1 MEILVYVVLPCLGSI
16 FLVGSMFYGAY
27 RIAGQP
33 KLNAVSWGLMAAY
46 TAVNVALSLFGS
58 FWINLMFGVLFPFA
72 AAWILKASRACLVP
86 YFILSAAV
94 FLTDAAVTMGF
105 SMLVMA
111 GVLFLNSEDLLYIL
125 LVVSNRMIEF
135 MVICLIAT
143 AVGKKAGRHVT
154 VRQVLLSI
162 LLPLFSVFHMY
173 SMIYLMQIYM
183 VEGAVLLLLAN
194 LILLIGLNLYFCLLV
209 DVMSENHR
217 LEQERNLYRRQAEMQ
232 YRYYA
237 REEEKYEESRKLV
250 HDIRNHILAM
260 EKLYDSEKAEAA
272 AEYAGNIHQILN
284 SLGQKYYT
292 SEKLL
297 NIILNDKARQMQSEG
312 IREDI
317 KVGELSLDF
326 MRDMDMT
333 ALFGNLLDNA
343 IAAAVKEEDGFVK
356 LRINKVRQFISV
368 TMENSSGRKPVRTK
382 GGFVSEKAGH
392 EGVGIGSIR
401 QVVERY
407 GGDVQFAWKEG
418 VFTVKVM
425 LPVG

>member
-1 MEILVYVVLPCLGSI
+1 MEILVYMVLPCLGSI
-16 FLVGSMFYGAY
+16 FLVGAMFYGAY

-46 TAVNVALSLFGS
+46 TVVSVAFSLMGSLWVNLAFG
-58 FWINLMFGVLFPFA
+58 ILFPFA
-72 AAWILKASRACLVP
+72 AIWILKASRACLVP

-94 FLTDAAVTMGF
+94 FLTDAAVAMGF
-105 SMLVMA
+105 SLLVTS
-111 GVLFLNSEDLLYIL
+111 GVLFLNSKDLLYIL
-125 LVVSNRMIEF
+125 LVVSDRMIEF
-135 MVICLIAT
+135 MVICLIAM
-143 AVGKKAGRHVT
+143 AAGKRAGGHVT
-154 VRQVLLSI
+154 VRQVLLSV
-162 LLPLFSVFHMY
+162 LLPLFSVFYMY
-173 SMIYLMQIYM
+173 SMVYLMQIYM
-183 VEGAVLLLLAN
+183 VEEAVLLLLAN
-194 LILLIGLNLYFCLLV
+194 LILLIGMNLYFCVLV

-250 HDIRNHILAM
+250 HDIRNHMLAM

-272 AEYAGNIHQILN
+272 AEYAGNIHQMLN

-292 SEKLL
+292 AEKLL
-297 NIILNDKARQMQSEG
+297 NIILNDKARQMQSAG
-312 IREDI
+312 IREDMKI
-317 KVGELSLDF
+317 GELSLDF
-326 MRDMDMT
+326 MRDVDIT

-343 IAAAVKEEDGFVK
+343 IAAAAKEEKGFVK
-356 LRINKVRQFISV
+356 LRINKVRQFISI

-382 GGFVSEKAGH
+382 GGFLSEKVGH

-407 GGDVQFAWKEG
+407 GGDVQFGWKEG

>member
-1 MEILVYVVLPCLGSI
+1 MEILVYMVLPCLGSI
-16 FLVGSMFYGAY
+16 FLVGAMFYGAY

-46 TAVNVALSLFGS
+46 TVVSVAFSLMGSLWVNLAFG
-58 FWINLMFGVLFPFA
+58 ILFPFA
-72 AAWILKASRACLVP
+72 ARWILKASRACLVP

-94 FLTDAAVTMGF
+94 FLTDAAVAMGF
-105 SMLVMA
+105 SLLVTS
-111 GVLFLNSEDLLYIL
+111 GVLFLNSKDLLYIL
-125 LVVSNRMIEF
+125 LVVSDRMIEF
-135 MVICLIAT
+135 MVICLIAM
-143 AVGKKAGRHVT
+143 AAGKRAGGHVT
-154 VRQVLLSI
+154 VRQVLLSV
-162 LLPLFSVFHMY
+162 LLPLFSVFYMY
-173 SMIYLMQIYM
+173 SMVYLMQIYM
-183 VEGAVLLLLAN
+183 VEEAVLLLLAN
-194 LILLIGLNLYFCLLV
+194 LILLIGMNLYFCVLV

-250 HDIRNHILAM
+250 HDIRNHMLAM

-272 AEYAGNIHQILN
+272 AEYAGNIHQMLN

-292 SEKLL
+292 AEKLL
-297 NIILNDKARQMQSEG
+297 NIILNDKARQMQSAG
-312 IREDI
+312 IREDMKI
-317 KVGELSLDF
+317 GELSLDF
-326 MRDMDMT
+326 MRDVDIT

-343 IAAAVKEEDGFVK
+343 IAAAAKEEKGFVK
-356 LRINKVRQFISV
+356 LRINKVRQFISI

-382 GGFVSEKAGH
+382 GGFLSEKVGH

-407 GGDVQFAWKEG
+407 GGDVQFGWKEG

>member
-1 MEILVYVVLPCLGSI
+1 MEILVYMVLPCLGSI
-16 FLVGSMFYGAY
+16 FLVGAMFYGAY

-46 TAVNVALSLFGS
+46 TVVSVAFSLMGSLWVNLAFG
-58 FWINLMFGVLFPFA
+58 ILFPFA
-72 AAWILKASRACLVP
+72 AIWILKASRACLVP

-94 FLTDAAVTMGF
+94 FLTDAAVAMGF
-105 SMLVMA
+105 SLLVTS
-111 GVLFLNSEDLLYIL
+111 GVLFLNSKDLLYIL
-125 LVVSNRMIEF
+125 LVVSDRMIEF
-135 MVICLIAT
+135 MVICLIAM
-143 AVGKKAGRHVT
+143 AAGKRAGGHVT
-154 VRQVLLSI
+154 VRQVLLSV
-162 LLPLFSVFHMY
+162 LLPLFSVFYMY
-173 SMIYLMQIYM
+173 SMVYLMQIYM
-183 VEGAVLLLLAN
+183 VEEAVLLLLAN
-194 LILLIGLNLYFCLLV
+194 LILLIGMNLYFCVLV

-250 HDIRNHILAM
+250 HDIRNHMLAM

-272 AEYAGNIHQILN
+272 AEYAGNIHQMLN

-292 SEKLL
+292 AEKLL
-297 NIILNDKARQMQSEG
+297 NIILNDKARQMQSAG
-312 IREDI
+312 IREDMKI
-317 KVGELSLDF
+317 GELSLDF
-326 MRDMDMT
+326 MRDVDIT

-343 IAAAVKEEDGFVK
+343 IAAAAKEEKGFVK
-356 LRINKVRQFISV
+356 LRINKVRQFISI

-382 GGFVSEKAGH
+382 GGFLSEKVGH

-407 GGDVQFAWKEG
+407 GGDVQFGWKEV

>member
-1 MEILVYVVLPCLGSI
+1 MEILVYMVLPCLGSI
-16 FLVGSMFYGAY
+16 FLVGAMFYGAY

-46 TAVNVALSLFGS
+46 TVVSVAFSLMGSLWVNLAFG
-58 FWINLMFGVLFPFA
+58 ILFPFA
-72 AAWILKASRACLVP
+72 AIWILKASRACLVP

-94 FLTDAAVTMGF
+94 FLTDAAVAMGF
-105 SMLVMA
+105 SLLVTS
-111 GVLFLNSEDLLYIL
+111 GVLFLNSKDLLYIL
-125 LVVSNRMIEF
+125 LVVSDRMIEF
-135 MVICLIAT
+135 MVICLIAM
-143 AVGKKAGRHVT
+143 AAGKRAGGHVT
-154 VRQVLLSI
+154 VRQVLLSV
-162 LLPLFSVFHMY
+162 LLPLFSVFYMY
-173 SMIYLMQIYM
+173 SMVYLMQIYM
-183 VEGAVLLLLAN
+183 VEEAVLLLLAN
-194 LILLIGLNLYFCLLV
+194 LILLIGMNLYFCVLV

-250 HDIRNHILAM
+250 HDIRNHMLAM

-272 AEYAGNIHQILN
+272 AEYAGNIHQMLN

-292 SEKLL
+292 AEKLL
-297 NIILNDKARQMQSEG
+297 NIILNDKARQMQSAG
-312 IREDI
+312 IREDMKI
-317 KVGELSLDF
+317 GELSLDF
-326 MRDMDMT
+326 MRDVDIT

-343 IAAAVKEEDGFVK
+343 IAAAAKEERGFVK
-356 LRINKVRQFISV
+356 LRINKVRQFISI

-382 GGFVSEKAGH
+382 GGFLSEKVGH

-407 GGDVQFAWKEG
+407 GGDVQFGWKEG

>member
-1 MEILVYVVLPCLGSI
+1 MEILVYMVLPCLGSI
-16 FLVGSMFYGAY
+16 FLVGAMFYGAY

-46 TAVNVALSLFGS
+46 TVVSVAFSLMGSLWVNLAFG
-58 FWINLMFGVLFPFA
+58 ILFPFA
-72 AAWILKASRACLVP
+72 AIWILKASRACLVP

-94 FLTDAAVTMGF
+94 FLTDAAVAMGF
-105 SMLVMA
+105 SLLVTS
-111 GVLFLNSEDLLYIL
+111 GVLFLNSKDLLYIL
-125 LVVSNRMIEF
+125 LVVSDRMIEF
-135 MVICLIAT
+135 MVICLIAM
-143 AVGKKAGRHVT
+143 AAGKRAGGHVT
-154 VRQVLLSI
+154 VRQVLLSV

-173 SMIYLMQIYM
+173 SMVYLMQIYM
-183 VEGAVLLLLAN
+183 VEEAVLLLLAN
-194 LILLIGLNLYFCLLV
+194 LILLIGMNLYFCVLV

-250 HDIRNHILAM
+250 HDIRNHMLAM

-272 AEYAGNIHQILN
+272 AEYAGNIHQMLN

-292 SEKLL
+292 AEKLL
-297 NIILNDKARQMQSEG
+297 NIILNDKARQMQSAG
-312 IREDI
+312 IREDMKI
-317 KVGELSLDF
+317 GELSLDF
-326 MRDMDMT
+326 MRDVDIT

-343 IAAAVKEEDGFVK
+343 IAAAAKEEKGFVK
-356 LRINKVRQFISV
+356 LRINKVRQFISI

-382 GGFVSEKAGH
+382 GGFLSEKVGH

-407 GGDVQFAWKEG
+407 GGDVQFGWKEG

>member
-1 MEILVYVVLPCLGSI
+1 MEILVYMVLPCLGSI
-16 FLVGSMFYGAY
+16 FLVGAMFYGAY

-46 TAVNVALSLFGS
+46 TVVSVAFSLMGSLWVNLAFG
-58 FWINLMFGVLFPFA
+58 ILFPFA
-72 AAWILKASRACLVP
+72 AIWILKASRACLVP

-94 FLTDAAVTMGF
+94 FLTDAAVAMGF
-105 SMLVMA
+105 SLLVTS
-111 GVLFLNSEDLLYIL
+111 GVLFLNFKDLLYIL
-125 LVVSNRMIEF
+125 LVVSDRMIEF
-135 MVICLIAT
+135 MLICLIAM
-143 AVGKKAGRHVT
+143 AAGKRAGGHVT
-154 VRQVLLSI
+154 VRQVLLSV

-173 SMIYLMQIYM
+173 SMVYLMQIYM
-183 VEGAVLLLLAN
+183 VEEAVLLLLAN
-194 LILLIGLNLYFCLLV
+194 LILLIGMNLYFCVLV

-250 HDIRNHILAM
+250 HDIRNHMLAM

-272 AEYAGNIHQILN
+272 AEYAGNIHQMLN

-292 SEKLL
+292 AEKLL
-297 NIILNDKARQMQSEG
+297 NIILNDKARQMQSAG
-312 IREDI
+312 IREDMKI
-317 KVGELSLDF
+317 GELSLDF
-326 MRDMDMT
+326 MRDVDIT

-343 IAAAVKEEDGFVK
+343 IAAAAKEEKGFVK
-356 LRINKVRQFISV
+356 LRINKVRQFISI

-382 GGFVSEKAGH
+382 GGFLSEKVGH

-407 GGDVQFAWKEG
+407 GGDVQFGWKEG

>member
-1 MEILVYVVLPCLGSI
+1 MEILVYAVIPCLGSI

-33 KLNAVSWGLMAAY
+33 KLNGVSWGLMAAY
-46 TAVNVALSLFGS
+46 TAANVACSLLGS
-58 FWINLMFGVLFPFA
+58 FWLNLVFGISFPFA
-72 AAWILKASRACLVP
+72 AAWILKASRTCLIP

-94 FLTDAAVTMGF
+94 FLTDAAVVTGF
-105 SMLVMA
+105 DALVA
-111 GVLFLNSEDLLYIL
+111 SGRLFLNAKDLLYIL

-143 AVGKKAGRHVT
+143 AAGKRAGRHIT

-162 LLPLFSVFHMY
+162 LLPLFSVFNMY
-173 SMIYLMQIYM
+173 SMVYLMQIYI
-183 VEGAVLLLLAN
+183 VEGAVLLLLVN
-194 LILLIGLNLYFCLLV
+194 LLLLIGLNLYFCVLF
-209 DVMSENHR
+209 DAMSENRR

-260 EKLYDSEKAEAA
+260 EKLYDSERAEAA
-272 AEYAGNIHQILN
+272 AQYAGNIHQILN

-297 NIILNDKARQMQSEG
+297 NIILNDKARQMQSAG
-312 IREDI
+312 IREDM

-326 MRDMDMT
+326 MQDTDIT

-343 IAAAVKEEDGFVK
+343 IAAAAKEEEGFVK
-356 LRINKVRQFISV
+356 LRVNRVRQFVSV
-368 TMENSSGRKPVRTK
+368 TVENSSIRKPVRTK
-382 GGFVSEKAGH
+382 SGFLSEKAGH
-392 EGVGIGSIR
+392 AGVGIGSIR

-407 GGDVQFAWKEG
+407 GGDVQFVWQEG
-418 VFTVKVM
+418 VFTARVLLSAV
-425 LPVG
+425 